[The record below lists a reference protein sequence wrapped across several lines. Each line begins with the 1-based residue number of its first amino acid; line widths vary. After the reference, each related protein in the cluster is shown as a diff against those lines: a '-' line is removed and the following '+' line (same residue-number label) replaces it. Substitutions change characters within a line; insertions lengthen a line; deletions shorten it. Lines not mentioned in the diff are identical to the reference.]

1 MVRTVGRPSSYDEVK
16 AEELLMRLA
25 EGETLTAICR
35 SMGMR
40 PRTVYSWTESHPDFA
55 ERFKAAREFG
65 DCVIED
71 EAIDLADERNPDEII
86 DESETGMRKR
96 TADNVARS
104 RLRVETRL
112 KVVARRKGAKI
123 SNEIKI
129 SQKEAAEI
137 QVKTL
142 TNEQLLE
149 IARMTPDD
157 DESVATA

>member
-1 MVRTVGRPSSYDEVK
+1 MGRTVGRPSSYDEMK

-25 EGETLTAICR
+25 EGETLTSICR

-40 PRTVYSWTESHPDFA
+40 PRTVYSWTESHPNFA
-55 ERFKAAREFG
+55 ERFRAAREFG
-65 DCVIED
+65 DFIIED
-71 EAIDLADERNPDEII
+71 EAIDLADQRNPDEII
-86 DESETGMRKR
+86 DESDAGMRKR

-104 RLRVETRL
+104 RLQVETRL

-123 SNEIKI
+123 SSEIKI
-129 SQKEAAEI
+129 SQREAADI
-137 QVKTL
+137 QVKML